1 MSKKAVAVLG
11 LVVMCFFFVLSF
23 PATLHAKTKSIT
35 FGDFSWD
42 SVQIHNRIAGYVL
55 EKAYGYRVSYSFGES
70 LPLLLGMARG
80 DVDVSMEIWSDNIEA
95 WGKYVES
102 GECLDLGPTYPDAG
116 QGWYV
121 PTYVIKGDPERGI
134 EPMAPDL
141 KSIEDLP
148 KYWELFKDPENP
160 DKGRFY
166 NGPTGWVVSSINI
179 KKLQSYGL
187 DKYYQSFE
195 PGSDAALSTAIL
207 SAYRKGEPIF
217 FYYWEPTPILGLFD
231 MTKIE
236 EPPYDIKLWNEKNGY
251 RCDFPQSKVHVGAS
265 AKLLLKDPFVIS
277 FLANYEATIEQTN
290 EALAYMWQN
299 ELQPKDA
306 AIWFLKKF
314 PEQWEQWFPISGDP
328 HIDKLKEALDK
339 EIVKE

>member
-1 MSKKAVAVLG
+1 MSKKAVAVLA
-11 LVVMCFFFVLSF
+11 LVAMCFFFVLSF
-23 PATLHAKTKSIT
+23 PTTSPAKTKSIT

-141 KSIEDLP
+141 KSIEDLS

-160 DKGRFY
+160 DKG
-166 NGPTGWVVSSINI
+166 
-179 KKLQSYGL
+179 
-187 DKYYQSFE
+187 
-195 PGSDAALSTAIL
+195 GSVR
-207 SAYRKGEPIF
+207 Y
-217 FYYWEPTPILGLFD
+217 
-231 MTKIE
+231 
-236 EPPYDIKLWNEKNGY
+236 
-251 RCDFPQSKVHVGAS
+251 
-265 AKLLLKDPFVIS
+265 FV
-277 FLANYEATIEQTN
+277 
-290 EALAYMWQN
+290 
-299 ELQPKDA
+299 
-306 AIWFLKKF
+306 
-314 PEQWEQWFPISGDP
+314 
-328 HIDKLKEALDK
+328 
-339 EIVKE
+339 